1 MAEYAQF
8 LKDLFAQRNAGR
20 RARLAEEIAVM
31 RELPA
36 RRMESAKRERVKV
49 DSGSLIHVERN
60 SYSVNSRLI
69 GAQVEARLYLDHVEV
84 WYGQRKVEDLPRLRG
99 RGKHRIDYRHIIEWL
114 VRKPGA
120 FENYRYQ
127 EDLFPTSRFRM
138 AYDALREST
147 PLRAGK
153 EYLKILKLAAE
164 TGEVQVDQALREL
177 LAGEE
182 EVGITVEVIGA
193 MLAQLDTIAPVTM
206 VEVALVDLAGFD
218 QLCTEML
225 AMSAVAD
232 VRPALLEHLKDLH
245 LPTVRECYE
254 DTARQAE
261 RETLSY
267 EQYLLEVITRECE
280 QRRKSKVQR
289 LLKDSALPLEKSL
302 PNFDLKRLP
311 AKAARQLRTLLD
323 GSFLDRK
330 ENVLVFGNP
339 GSGKSHLLTALAQ
352 ELVVVK
358 ERKMHFTKCALLMQ
372 DLLAAKRDLRLSREI
387 KRLSRYDGLI
397 IDDLGYLQQ
406 SRDDMEVVFTLLA
419 ERYERGSVLMTSN
432 LPFSKWEA
440 IFKDAMMT
448 AAAIDR
454 LVHHSVIIELNI
466 PSYRVEHAKKN
477 QQAESQGES
486 G

>member
-1 MAEYAQF
+1 
-8 LKDLFAQRNAGR
+8 
-20 RARLAEEIAVM
+20 
-31 RELPA
+31 
-36 RRMESAKRERVKV
+36 
-49 DSGSLIHVERN
+49 
-60 SYSVNSRLI
+60 
-69 GAQVEARLYLDHVEV
+69 
-84 WYGQRKVEDLPRLRG
+84 
-99 RGKHRIDYRHIIEWL
+99 
-114 VRKPGA
+114 
-120 FENYRYQ
+120 
-127 EDLFPTSRFRM
+127 
-138 AYDALREST
+138 
-147 PLRAGK
+147 
-153 EYLKILKLAAE
+153 
-164 TGEVQVDQALREL
+164 
-177 LAGEE
+177 
-182 EVGITVEVIGA
+182 
-193 MLAQLDTIAPVTM
+193 
-206 VEVALVDLAGFD
+206 
-218 QLCTEML
+218 
-225 AMSAVAD
+225 MSAAAD
-232 VRPALLEHLKDLH
+232 VRPALIGHLKDLH

-254 DTARQAE
+254 DTARRAE

-267 EQYLLEVITRECE
+267 EQYLLEVISRECE
-280 QRRKSKVQR
+280 QRRKTRVQR

-302 PNFDLKRLP
+302 QNFDLKRLP

-352 ELVVVK
+352 ELVVVR

-387 KRLSRYDGLI
+387 KRLGRYDGLI

-432 LPFSKWEA
+432 LAFSKWEA

-466 PSYRVEHAKKN
+466 PSYRVEHAKKK
-477 QQAESQGES
+477 QQAESQVEGEWERTAAPTQNRRRRELWKCRGCGKRGKPKAGFPLFPRAPWKSRQKQARFPHFHSS
-486 G
+486 GGEADGKVENQKQVSHFPTAPFFLSKKKNRNRHGRAAPPARAALRAAEEVRSNCR